1 MRTWTAFTTPVR
13 AFAFAP
19 DGATLAC
26 ASPGAGVKLFEVATG
41 RGLWH
46 FSESSFDPQV
56 AFTPDG
62 AKLVALVKQRIA
74 VLDVADGRELAR
86 HSRMLAGFAV
96 PPEPNEL
103 LVVTAG
109 MDTAEFRRLNLV
121 DGTVLWKKVLQ
132 YHGGITRVELSPDAK
147 TLGTVGAWEA
157 MLLDVGTRKIRHAQ
171 RLKADAR
178 RTRALAF
185 APDGTELVFAER
197 STLHA
202 MSVDAPEQV
211 RSTDFDGPAFHDLA
225 FRRDGRGLFAVRG
238 TPSVEELSAD
248 TWEPLTAH
256 DWKAGKLVRVA
267 VSPDGAVAAAGS
279 DSGKVVVWDV
289 DL

>member
-1 MRTWTAFTTPVR
+1 MRAWNAFTTAVR
-13 AFAFAP
+13 ALAFSP

-26 ASPGAGVKLFEVATG
+26 ASPVAGVKLFEVATG
-41 RGLWH
+41 RERWH
-46 FSESSFDPQV
+46 FNESTFSPQV

-62 AKLVALVKQRIA
+62 EKLVALVDQRVA
-74 VLDVADGRELAR
+74 VLNAADGHELAR

-103 LVVTAG
+103 LAVTAG
-109 MDTAEFRRLNLV
+109 MDTAEFRRLNLT
-121 DGTVLWKKVLQ
+121 DGAVLWKKVLQ

-157 MLLDVGTRKIRHAQ
+157 MLIDVGTRKLRHTH
-171 RLKADAR
+171 RMKADAR
-178 RTRALAF
+178 RPPAFAF
-185 APDGTELVFAER
+185 APDGAAFVFAEK

-211 RSTDFDGPAFHDLA
+211 RSTAFDGGAFHDLA

-238 TPSVEELSAD
+238 TSSVEELSAD
-248 TWEPLTAH
+248 TWEPLTAY
-256 DWKAGKLVRVA
+256 DWKVGKLVRVA

-279 DSGKVVVWDV
+279 DSGKVVVWD
-289 DL
+289 LSL